1 MRCSINCPNRKND
14 FNTNLIQLR
23 DARLLAERGAYP
35 YILLCQ
41 STSFGNENAESKK
54 AVCENDE
61 VATRRMVDIAANKTP
76 LKCVHQVIK
85 FTTFYRLID
94 IVRKVFVVSTMFG
107 FLRWFGARLWLRA
120 RTRARAETPFMSFLN
135 TAVKEVFKG
144 LDYVVTIA
152 IVVVVAVIVIIIF
165 MFFPFVK
172 VAMIWSLSNRIN
184 LKFIR
189 HGC

>member
-1 MRCSINCPNRKND
+1 
-14 FNTNLIQLR
+14 
-23 DARLLAERGAYP
+23 
-35 YILLCQ
+35 
-41 STSFGNENAESKK
+41 
-54 AVCENDE
+54 
-61 VATRRMVDIAANKTP
+61 
-76 LKCVHQVIK
+76 
-85 FTTFYRLID
+85 
-94 IVRKVFVVSTMFG
+94 
-107 FLRWFGARLWLRA
+107 
-120 RTRARAETPFMSFLN
+120 MSFLN